1 MYSALWRI
9 LPGPRWAKVVQMTVI
24 GIVVLAVA
32 VEWVFPWAA
41 ETFIQPDTTVDW

>member
-9 LPGPRWAKVVQMTVI
+9 LPGPRWAKVVQAVVMV
-24 GIVVLAVA
+24 IVVLSVS

-41 ETFIQPDTTVDW
+41 ETFIQPETTVNQ